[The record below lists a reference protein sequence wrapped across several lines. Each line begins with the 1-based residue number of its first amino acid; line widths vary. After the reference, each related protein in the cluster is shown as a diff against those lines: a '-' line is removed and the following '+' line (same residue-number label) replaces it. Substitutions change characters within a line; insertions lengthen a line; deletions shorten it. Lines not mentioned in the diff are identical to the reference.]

1 MKELACAVLI
11 LLASSCVKT
20 KGTVESDGMVWNYDI
35 ENADTLLRHYIDSIT
50 FLPLESSEE
59 TMLYGIDKF
68 VAKTDYIIW
77 PTSVPGRLLRMIQK
91 VI

>member
-1 MKELACAVLI
+1 MKELACALLI

-50 FLPLESSEE
+50 I
-59 TMLYGIDKF
+59 GK
-68 VAKTDYIIW
+68 
-77 PTSVPGRLLRMIQK
+77 Q
-91 VI
+91 

>member
-1 MKELACAVLI
+1 MKELVCALLI

-20 KGTVESDGMVWNYDI
+20 KGTVESDGMVWNYDV

-68 VAKTDYIIW
+68 VAKKRIILF
-77 PTSVPGRLLRMIQK
+77 GRLPFREDCY
-91 VI
+91 V